1 MYLGVDLARAVDDA
15 DGLDI
20 GADLQHEVDL
30 LLDGAHVAC
39 SRDVAAGLL
48 VRSGELRADVVRDR
62 RADDGNVVRRVRHA
76 LCGGRRDRTDEIHLR
91 VDETLRNVL
100 QVRLIGLRVL
110 AVNGDVFAFLEAALL
125 ESVGEALVRRIERIV
140 LDELHDADLH
150 VLRVGALAAADE
162 TEARCEKR
170 SAEDERLELF
180 GNVHED
186 SAFLLCGQRI

>member
-1 MYLGVDLARAVDDA
+1 M
-15 DGLDI
+15 
-20 GADLQHEVDL
+20 
-30 LLDGAHVAC
+30 
-39 SRDVAAGLL
+39 
-48 VRSGELRADVVRDR
+48 
-62 RADDGNVVRRVRHA
+62 RRVRHA

-125 ESVGEALVRRIERIV
+125 ESVGKALVRRIERIV

-150 VLRVGALAAADE
+150 VLRVGALAAADKA
-162 TEARCEKR
+162 EARCEKR
-170 SAEDERLELF
+170 SAKDERLELF